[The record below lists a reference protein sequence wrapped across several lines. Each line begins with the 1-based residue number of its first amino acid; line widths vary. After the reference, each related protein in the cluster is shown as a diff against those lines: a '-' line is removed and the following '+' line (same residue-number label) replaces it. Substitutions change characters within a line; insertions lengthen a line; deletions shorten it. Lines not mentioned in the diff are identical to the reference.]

1 MQHTV
6 KSSVMWYTNVTGWS
20 AITEIIVRGEAEDNY
35 LICYRTSTCG
45 IRVLYYANFNNMYN
59 FQLCCILEG
68 LDTFSITFNS
78 LPLD

>member
-1 MQHTV
+1 MQRIV
-6 KSSVMWYTNVTGWS
+6 KSSVMWYTNATGWS
-20 AITEIIVRGEAEDNY
+20 TITEIIVRGEAEDNY

-45 IRVLYYANFNNMYN
+45 IRVLNYANFNNMCN
-59 FQLCCILEG
+59 FQLFCILEG